1 MVQPISLLMAH
12 FNVEHSAQI
21 SRDAIA
27 AAQQTAQGQEVVQ
40 ESVRRT
46 QRVQASLAAAEVR
59 KVRRRDEDEDGGRRR
74 DREQEGTERSFR
86 VSAHPGD
93 DGEVKEP
100 KGEGTPQRSF
110 DFYA

>member
-74 DREQEGTERSFR
+74 DREQERNESSFR
-86 VSAHPGD
+86 ASAHSGD
-93 DGEVKEP
+93 DGEVKEL

>member
-21 SRDAIA
+21 SRDVIV

-59 KVRRRDEDEDGGRRR
+59 KVRRRDKDEDGGHRR
-74 DREQEGTERSFR
+74 DREQ
-86 VSAHPGD
+86 
-93 DGEVKEP
+93 
-100 KGEGTPQRSF
+100 KGNES
-110 DFYA
+110 